1 VLDGWSSG
9 ILRSEFLEIYEG
21 LRNDR
26 SLRLLPAY
34 PYSDYINW
42 LEKQDKEEALTY
54 WSQYLESYSHRSE
67 LSHIKRI
74 QSNTGYEFSE
84 SIHLFEEAQT
94 EKLNLFCRRHNL
106 TLNSLMQTVW
116 GVLLQ
121 QYNN

>member
-1 VLDGWSSG
+1 SG

-26 SLRLLPAY
+26 PLRLLPAY

-94 EKLNLFCRRHNL
+94 EKLNLLCRRHNL